1 MGMVQPNKPLQ
12 RNRTEVPS
20 SPVRPYVRRNPWD
33 THQVAGRIS
42 RANTAEPG
50 CHVPQATTQYGIKPG
65 ELFLR
70 ARLIFSHATAA
81 ILGRLEDAA
90 GTPTVRSGPEVAPI
104 WHRNTLSLVKAVSK
118 VG

>member
-1 MGMVQPNKPLQ
+1 MSGVTLGTPT
-12 RNRTEVPS
+12 R
-20 SPVRPYVRRNPWD
+20 
-33 THQVAGRIS
+33 VAGRIS